1 MTPTPSQ
8 EPAASNPQILKAYKL
23 GFLRAAEWVNRD
35 DLRADL
41 DSGAYAKDRARDLGP
56 MLLQAAP
63 VAAEPSDA
71 EIVLSALTSGEWG
84 LVRNLPNDCFTDN
97 ANLRHAWSV
106 RRLVPPYCADRHDSE
121 RQWSGPTARR
131 ALQTASDD
139 LDVPLPAALAVSP
152 APQAAPVAAKDKP

>member
-8 EPAASNPQILKAYKL
+8 EPVASNPQILKAYKL

-63 VAAEPSDA
+63 VAASEPSDA
-71 EIVLSALTSGEWG
+71 LRNAIERVIQCAPASGWSD
-84 LVRNLPNDCFTDN
+84 PNVIDQ
-97 ANLRHAWSV
+97 LR
-106 RRLVPPYCADRHDSE
+106 
-121 RQWSGPTARR
+121 
-131 ALQTASDD
+131 
-139 LDVPLPAALAVSP
+139 AALA
-152 APQAAPVAAKDKP
+152 AALPVEPKGEGS